1 MNLEVSKE
9 IKSLETALNIAREN
23 LKLLPHGT
31 LRCTSSNGSD
41 QFFVNGKYMPKDMM
55 NVIGGIAQREYLEK
69 LIPTIEKELYYL
81 RGYDESQKE
90 KRIENVFNNQCEAR
104 KKIVEPIMEP
114 IESIVEHFMSE
125 EYEPLGFDPNDK
137 TELYSAKG
145 ERVRSKA
152 ERIIADE
159 LIRYNIPYRYEKPLT
174 LTSWGESVTV
184 RPDFTVL
191 NLRTR
196 KTIIFEHLGM
206 LDSMSYVEKNIPK
219 LDLYEKNGYL
229 LGENLICTHETS
241 KVPLSTG
248 VLDRYIETFFM

>member
-1 MNLEVSKE
+1 MNLDVSKE
-9 IKSLETALNIAREN
+9 IKSLETAHNIAREN

-41 QFFVNGKYMPKDMM
+41 QFFVDSKYMPKDMM

-81 RGYDESQKE
+81 KGYDESQKE
-90 KRIENVFNNQCEAR
+90 KRIEKVFYNQCEAR
-104 KKIVEPIMEP
+104 KRIVEPIMEP
-114 IESIVEHFMSE
+114 IESMVEQFMSE
-125 EYEPLGFDPNDK
+125 EYEPLEFDPNDK

-159 LIRYNIPYRYEKPLT
+159 LFRYNIPYRYEKPLL
-174 LTSWGESVTV
+174 LTSWGETVTV

-191 NLRTR
+191 NVRTR
-196 KTIIFEHLGM
+196 EKIIFEHLGM
-206 LDSMSYVEKNIPK
+206 MDLMNYVEKNIPK
-219 LDLYEKNGYL
+219 LDMYERNGYL
-229 LGENLICTHETS
+229 LGKNLICTHETS

-248 VLDRYIETFFM
+248 VLDRYIETFFL